1 MPDKEHDDNLEEELR
16 DLRPRIEYPPTPDV
30 ARAVRRRL
38 DAEISQHSGPNIW
51 SRMLSRP
58 GWAAAAAVTILLSL
72 IALSPA
78 MRSTVSDSA
87 SSFGSGGA
95 GGGGGAAGGVAE
107 EDAASAGDP
116 SAPSSEYAV
125 EESASPGG
133 QGASGGG
140 ASAAGTGMPPGGA
153 LGLGERLSTPE
164 ARARVG
170 DLLVPG
176 EVLGELA
183 VGSEDYVCAENG
195 VVLCAAGG
203 ASSEGDGVVLV
214 FRPGRGLAPLGNTD
228 VGLVLVETPGGMD
241 GAYDVLARRASGA
254 HPEEVVVGGGR
265 GFWFPDGR
273 LLSPQ
278 PGEVGSLPGG
288 ALLWERG
295 DVALLMRAD
304 VTKEEAVRI
313 AETVR

>member
-38 DAEISQHSGPNIW
+38 DAETSRRGGPNIW
-51 SRMLSRP
+51 SRMLSGP
-58 GWAAAAAVTILLSL
+58 GWAAAAAVAILISL
-72 IALSPA
+72 IAFSPA

-87 SSFGSGGA
+87 SSFGSS

-107 EDAASAGDP
+107 EDASAGDP

-125 EESASPGG
+125 EESVGPGR
-133 QGASGGG
+133 QGASGGGG
-140 ASAAGTGMPPGGA
+140 ASAAGAGMPPGGT

-176 EVLGELA
+176 EVLEELA
-183 VGSEDYVCAENG
+183 VGSEDYVCAEDG
-195 VVLCAAGG
+195 VMCVAGG
-203 ASSEGDGVVLV
+203 ASEGDGVVLV
-214 FRPGRGLAPLGNTD
+214 FRPGRGLAPVGNTD

-241 GAYDVLARRASGA
+241 GAYDVPARRASGA
-254 HPEEVVVGGGR
+254 RPEEVAVGGGR

-273 LLSPQ
+273 LLRPQ

-288 ALLWERG
+288 ALLWVRG